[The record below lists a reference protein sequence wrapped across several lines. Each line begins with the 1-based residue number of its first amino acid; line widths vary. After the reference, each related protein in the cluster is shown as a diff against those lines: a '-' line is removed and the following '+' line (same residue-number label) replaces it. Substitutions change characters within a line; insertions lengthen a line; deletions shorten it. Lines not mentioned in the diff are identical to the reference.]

1 MFSHT
6 AQYYD
11 AIYLAMKDYSAEAA
25 RLTAIIHQYRRATG
39 NRLLDVACVTG
50 LHLFYLKQQLKV

>member
-1 MFSHT
+1 MFSQT
-6 AQYYD
+6 AQYS
-11 AIYLAMKDYSAEAA
+11 ATIYVARKAYGAEADT
-25 RLTAIIHQYRRATG
+25 LTTFIHQYRRATE

>member
-1 MFSHT
+1 MFSQI

-11 AIYLAMKDYSAEAA
+11 TIYLAMKDYSAEAEK
-25 RLTAIIHQYRRATG
+25 LTAFMHQYRRATE